1 MMPNRIETVQP
12 VNSLKEPAKA
22 NSKVQHESDISF
34 AKVLKSALNKVN
46 EVELEADVKTELLAN
61 GQIDQLHDV
70 MISAQK
76 ASLTVETA
84 VQIQQKVI
92 DTYNEIMRMQI

>member
-1 MMPNRIETVQP
+1 MNAQPTV
-12 VNSLKEPAKA
+12 NKINNLSGHDIKEPNQDFKT
-22 NSKVQHESDISF
+22 
-34 AKVLKSALNKVN
+34 VLKNALQ
-46 EVELEADVKTELLAN
+46 EVSNVEKEADLKQQLLIE
-61 GQIDQLHDV
+61 GRIDDLHNV

-76 ASLTVETA
+76 ANITIETA

>member
-1 MMPNRIETVQP
+1 MPSRIESVQP
-12 VNSLKEPAKA
+12 LTSLQEPTKRIS
-22 NSKVQHESDISF
+22 NEPNESNVSF
-34 AKVLKSALNKVN
+34 ANILKSALNKVN
-46 EVELEADVKTELLAN
+46 EAELEADVKTELLAN